1 MAKELNE
8 ENIKSR
14 LEVLENDIKKVSEQ
28 MVSLDK
34 QKQDAI
40 AMLNALNGAKQQCQS
55 FLNDLND
62 GDQPTGQEE
71 DSKKKSS
78 SKSDD
83 S

>member
-8 ENIKSR
+8 DKLKER

-34 QKQDAI
+34 QKTDAI
-40 AMLNALNGAKQQCQS
+40 AMLNALNGAKQQCIN
-55 FLNDLND
+55 FLKEISDE
-62 GDQPTGQEE
+62 DQEGQEASNASE
-71 DSKKKSS
+71 G
-78 SKSDD
+78 DD

>member
-1 MAKELNE
+1 MSELNE
-8 ENIKSR
+8 DKIKGR

-55 FLNDLND
+55 FLNELNND
-62 GDQPTGQEE
+62 DQPSGQEG
-71 DSKKKSS
+71 
-78 SKSDD
+78 DD

>member
-34 QKQDAI
+34 QKTDAI
-40 AMLNALNGAKQQCQS
+40 AMLNALNGAKQQCIN
-55 FLNDLND
+55 FLKEISDE
-62 GDQPTGQEE
+62 DQEGQEVLS
-71 DSKKKSS
+71 DTSKG
-78 SKSDD
+78 DD

>member
-34 QKQDAI
+34 QKTDAI
-40 AMLNALNGAKQQCQS
+40 AMLNALNGAKQQCIN
-55 FLNDLND
+55 FLNELNND
-62 GDQPTGQEE
+62 DQPSGQEG
-71 DSKKKSS
+71 
-78 SKSDD
+78 DD

>member
-8 ENIKSR
+8 DKLKER

-34 QKQDAI
+34 QKSDAI

-55 FLNDLND
+55 FLNDLNND
-62 GDQPTGQEE
+62 DQPSGQE
-71 DSKKKSS
+71 
-78 SKSDD
+78 SDD

>member
-8 ENIKSR
+8 DKLKER

-34 QKQDAI
+34 QKTDAI
-40 AMLNALNGAKQQCQS
+40 AMLNALNGAKQQCIN
-55 FLNDLND
+55 FLKEISDE
-62 GDQPTGQEE
+62 DQEGQEVSS
-71 DSKKKSS
+71 DASKG
-78 SKSDD
+78 DD

>member
-8 ENIKSR
+8 DKLKER
-14 LEVLENDIKKVSEQ
+14 LQVLENDIQKVSEQ

-34 QKQDAI
+34 QKTDAI

-55 FLNDLND
+55 FLNDLNND
-62 GDQPTGQEE
+62 DQPSGL
-71 DSKKKSS
+71 
-78 SKSDD
+78 SDD

>member
-14 LEVLENDIKKVSEQ
+14 LEVLENDITKVSEQ

-34 QKQDAI
+34 QKTDAI
-40 AMLNALNGAKQQCQS
+40 AMLNALNGAKQQCVN
-55 FLNDLND
+55 FLNELNND
-62 GDQPTGQEE
+62 DQPSGQEG
-71 DSKKKSS
+71 
-78 SKSDD
+78 DD

>member
-34 QKQDAI
+34 QKTDAI
-40 AMLNALNGAKQQCQS
+40 AMLNALNGAKQQCIN
-55 FLNDLND
+55 FLKEISNE
-62 GDQPTGQEE
+62 DQEGQEGE
-71 DSKKKSS
+71 SS
-78 SKSDD
+78 SSEGDD